1 MQNRAY
7 RNMLSIAVILLAA
20 FFTTSSLLPIHED
33 LIEVT
38 PAQLTPAKRA
48 AIQWVDS
55 NRDLLASL
63 NDRVW
68 SFAELAL
75 QEFKSSALLAKELE
89 RNGFKVTRGVSDMP
103 TAFVAE
109 SGSGRP
115 IIGILAE
122 YDALPTLSQKAVSTK
137 ETVRAGEPGHGCG
150 HSVFGTGSVGAALAL
165 KHVMQVQ
172 GIPGTIRLYGTPAE
186 ENYSGKTY
194 MARDGW
200 FDDLDVALHWH
211 PGSLTKVGLGSS
223 NAMNGVQIEFYGKTA
238 HAAGSPWSGQSALDA
253 VELLNIAMN
262 YLREHMKIT
271 ARVHYVTTHGG
282 GAANVVPEYARVWY
296 MVRDKE
302 RQGVDY
308 LHERLLECARAAAM
322 MTRTTFKVTILE
334 GVWNMLINE
343 SGSKVMYRNLLL
355 MGPPPFG
362 EAEQNFARAI
372 QKGLGLEE
380 KGMSS
385 QIEPLRRPAT
395 FTGSGST
402 DVSDVSW
409 ITPTIGLGV
418 ALAPLGTPG
427 HHWSTV
433 ACGGM
438 SIGHKSLVVA
448 AKTLAAT
455 ALDLLQKPALLE
467 EVQAEWKESTQGIQY
482 KSAIPEE
489 QKPPLFQASDSGS

>member
-253 VELLNIAMN
+253 VELLNISMN

-282 GAANVVPEYARVWY
+282 GAANVVPEYARVL
-296 MVRDKE
+296 VHGA
-302 RQGVDY
+302 RQG
-308 LHERLLECARAAAM
+308 A
-322 MTRTTFKVTILE
+322 
-334 GVWNMLINE
+334 
-343 SGSKVMYRNLLL
+343 SGSGLL
-355 MGPPPFG
+355 
-362 EAEQNFARAI
+362 ARTIAGMR
-372 QKGLGLEE
+372 KGCCHDD
-380 KGMSS
+380 
-385 QIEPLRRPAT
+385 Q
-395 FTGSGST
+395 
-402 DVSDVSW
+402 DHVQ
-409 ITPTIGLGV
+409 
-418 ALAPLGTPG
+418 G
-427 HHWSTV
+427 HHSGRSV
-433 ACGGM
+433 EYADQR
-438 SIGHKSLVVA
+438 IRLQGHV
-448 AKTLAAT
+448 
-455 ALDLLQKPALLE
+455 QKPAPGGTAAIWRSR
-467 EVQAEWKESTQGIQY
+467 AEFCQSH
-482 KSAIPEE
+482 PEGTGPGGE
-489 QKPPLFQASDSGS
+489 GHVFADRALAETGNVHGQRLDGCIRCQLDHPYHRFGCSSGASGNARPPLVHGGVWRDVDRSQESGCGRQDSGCYRSGSAAETGFARRGASGVEREHPGHSV